1 MDTKVVVRHGQV
13 PAEIQQTIKQKVS
26 RLPRF
31 FERTTAIEVI
41 CDLEH
46 SGQPNVE
53 IRISAE
59 ERNDFFASD
68 TGSNVLAALDSVVDK
83 IERQMRRHKEKT
95 TEHHRGRNHQPEE

>member
-1 MDTKVVVRHGQV
+1 VDTKVVIRHGQV
-13 PAEIQQTIKQKVS
+13 PADVQQTIKQKVS

-31 FERTTAIEVI
+31 FDRTTAIEVI

-46 SGQPNVE
+46 ANQPNVE

-68 TGSNVLAALDSVVDK
+68 TGSNVLAALDSVVEK
-83 IERQMRRHKEKT
+83 IERQMRRHKEKL
-95 TEHHRGRNHQPEE
+95 TEHRGRDHQAEE

>member
-1 MDTKVVVRHGQV
+1 MDIRIAVRHGV
-13 PAEIQQTIKQKVS
+13 IPAEVQQTIIQKAS

-46 SGQPNVE
+46 SSEPRVE

-59 ERNDFFASD
+59 ERDDFFATD
-68 TGSNVLAALDSVVDK
+68 TASNVLAALDRAIDRVES
-83 IERQMRRHKEKT
+83 QMRKAKERMT
-95 TEHHRGRNHQPEE
+95 GHRGRDGQNHG